1 MNGNVLAEI
10 KAYLQSIKS
19 FFIEWNV
26 KLVSEWDKIKL
37 IYKDSFIDFTVKER
51 LDDDNAMSQA
61 VGFCFD
67 CYSDFERK
75 WEPLNS
81 EELWK
86 LLNLRPWSVRSIL
99 SRIYNKLEVYGKP
112 ILQKEQEVANIQNY
126 QQRPRRNTV
135 CKKQSTR
142 AVRSK
147 KNRTQKT
154 LWEN

>member
-1 MNGNVLAEI
+1 MNWKVLAEI
-10 KAYLQSIKS
+10 KAYLQSVKS
-19 FFIEWNV
+19 FFVEWNV
-26 KLVSEWDKIKL
+26 KLVSERNKIKL
-37 IYKDSFIDFTVKER
+37 IYNDTFINFTIKER
-51 LDDDNAMSQA
+51 IEDQNAMDK
-61 VGFCFD
+61 VVWFCFD
-67 CYSDFERK
+67 CYADFERK

-81 EELWK
+81 EMLWR

-99 SRIYNKLEVYGKP
+99 SRIYNKLEIYGKP
-112 ILQKEQEVANIQNY
+112 ILQKEQETPNIQDY

-135 CKKQSTR
+135 CKEQSTR